1 MVTRGRKGME
11 WWMWLIAGGILFY
24 WAISAMARTRIDAR
38 RQYQDALAALES
50 DPTNAALRKAAL
62 EKGRVMSGLFR
73 GLRGDAN
80 SSDANV
86 ALHEE
91 ARVRNDIDAVS
102 TLSSGHA
109 LSYAD
114 ELGKLAALQK
124 DGVISMQEFDNLK
137 DRLASKPSNVQDVI
151 RLLRGLKELKNEG
164 VLTPGEFDMKKWDI
178 LSKRIL
184 ND

>member
-1 MVTRGRKGME
+1 ME
-11 WWMWLIAGGILFY
+11 WWMWLIGGVIFY
-24 WAISAMARTRIDAR
+24 WIISAMARTRIDAR
-38 RQYQDALAALES
+38 NEYKAALAALEN
-50 DPTNAALRKAAL
+50 DPTNVALRKAAL
-62 EKGRVMSGLFR
+62 EKGRVMSRLYR
-73 GLRGDAN
+73 GLHRDSTGTDA
-80 SSDANV
+80 AA
-86 ALHEE
+86 ALQEE

-102 TLSSGHA
+102 SLSTGNA

-124 DGVISMQEFDNLK
+124 DGVISMQEFANLK
-137 DRLASKPSNVQDVI
+137 ARLASKPSNVQDVI